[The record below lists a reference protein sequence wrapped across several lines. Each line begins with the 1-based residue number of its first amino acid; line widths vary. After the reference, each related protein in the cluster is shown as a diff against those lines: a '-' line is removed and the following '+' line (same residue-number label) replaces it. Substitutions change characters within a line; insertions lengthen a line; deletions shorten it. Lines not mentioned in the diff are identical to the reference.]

1 VKINGAKAP
10 TKENDMTQIYKAHV
24 YEIQGTVTSRS
35 YFEGE
40 IDGVNLNTNVREL
53 QGEPCVFVNDTKA
66 DLLAS
71 MISHLKAS
79 GKTGVLR
86 LV

>member
-1 VKINGAKAP
+1 MTKIYNAYVY
-10 TKENDMTQIYKAHV
+10 QI
-24 YEIQGTVTSRS
+24 EGTVTSRP

-40 IDGVNLNTNVREL
+40 IEGVNMNTNVREL
-53 QGEPCVFVNDTKA
+53 QAEPCVFISDTKA
-66 DLLAS
+66 GLLAS

-86 LV
+86 VVK

>member
-1 VKINGAKAP
+1 
-10 TKENDMTQIYKAHV
+10 MTQIYKAHV
-24 YEIQGTVTSRS
+24 YEIEGTITSRP

-53 QGEPCVFVNDTKA
+53 QGEPCVFVGDTKA

>member
-1 VKINGAKAP
+1 
-10 TKENDMTQIYKAHV
+10 MTQIYNAHV
-24 YEIQGTVTSRS
+24 YEIEGTITSRP

-53 QGEPCVFVNDTKA
+53 QGEPCVFVGDTKA

-86 LV
+86 LVK

>member
-1 VKINGAKAP
+1 M
-10 TKENDMTQIYKAHV
+10 TKIYKAYV
-24 YEIQGTVTSRS
+24 YQIESTATSRP

-40 IDGVNLNTNVREL
+40 IEGVNLNTNVREL
-53 QGEPCVFVNDTKA
+53 QVQPCVFVSDTKA
-66 DLLAS
+66 DLIAS
-71 MISHLKAS
+71 MIAHLKGK

>member
-1 VKINGAKAP
+1 
-10 TKENDMTQIYKAHV
+10 MTQIYKAHV
-24 YEIQGTVTSRS
+24 YEIEGTATSRP

-53 QGEPCVFVNDTKA
+53 QGEPCVFVGDTKA

-86 LV
+86 LVK

>member
-1 VKINGAKAP
+1 
-10 TKENDMTQIYKAHV
+10 MTQIYKAHV
-24 YEIQGTVTSRS
+24 YEIQGTVTSRP

-40 IDGVNLNTNVREL
+40 IEGVNMNTNVREL
-53 QGEPCVFVNDTKA
+53 QGEPCVFVSDTKA